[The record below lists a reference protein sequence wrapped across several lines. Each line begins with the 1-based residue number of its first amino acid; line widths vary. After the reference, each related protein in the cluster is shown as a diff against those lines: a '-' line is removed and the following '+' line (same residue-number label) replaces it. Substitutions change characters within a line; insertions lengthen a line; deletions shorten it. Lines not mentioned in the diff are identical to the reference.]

1 MAILRK
7 LYPSPKTLQP
17 NLVNIFGKV
26 AIGASG
32 AVGTA
37 SGKGFTVTRTGAG
50 LYTITI
56 DANVSIPAILY
67 CKPMVVFATAGNTQ
81 QAHVLTLDAANKK
94 VTLQTNDAGTVDVAA
109 DPPSGSILS
118 FMIVVQNT
126 DATQ

>member
-37 SGKGFTVTRTGAG
+37 TGKGFTVTRTGAG

-56 DANVSIPAILY
+56 DANVSVPAILY
-67 CKPMVVFATAGNTQ
+67 CDPRVVFATAGNTQ
-81 QAHVLTLDAANKK
+81 QAHVLSLDAANKK
-94 VTLQTNDAGTVDVAA
+94 VTLQCNDAGTVDVAA
-109 DPPSGSILS
+109 DPPSGSFLS
-118 FMIVVQNT
+118 FMITVQNT

>member
-26 AIGASG
+26 AIGSTG

-56 DANVSIPAILY
+56 DANVSVPAILY
-67 CKPMVVFATAGNTQ
+67 CDPRVVFATANNTQ
-81 QAHVLTLDAANKK
+81 QVHVLSLDAANKK
-94 VTLQTNDAGTVDVAA
+94 VTLQCNDAGTVDVAA
-109 DPPSGSILS
+109 DPPSGSFLS
-118 FMIVVQNT
+118 FMITVQNT
-126 DATQ
+126 EATQ